1 MLIKTLLSGLM
12 LYGVFL
18 KYRKFFHHMIDPL
31 SLSLSRDSE
40 LFQYLLQLCQ
50 ALKYESHLDCAL
62 ARFLLERAWKNKCI
76 GHYLFWHLRYQLSP
90 TKTDPILLYINYLRA
105 EMDVQ
110 EAGLKFGLML
120 ETYLRG
126 SVNHIPE
133 LRKQMDAIGKL
144 RSISELLHS
153 KAFRDRV

>member
-1 MLIKTLLSGLM
+1 
-12 LYGVFL
+12 
-18 KYRKFFHHMIDPL
+18 
-31 SLSLSRDSE
+31 
-40 LFQYLLQLCQ
+40 
-50 ALKYESHLDCAL
+50 
-62 ARFLLERAWKNKCI
+62 
-76 GHYLFWHLRYQLSP
+76 
-90 TKTDPILLYINYLRA
+90 
-105 EMDVQ
+105 MDVQ

>member
-1 MLIKTLLSGLM
+1 MHWTLFVLAFEVSIFT
-12 LYGVFL
+12 Y
-18 KYRKFFHHMIDPL
+18 KN
-31 SLSLSRDSE
+31 SLDIIVHS
-40 LFQYLLQLCQ
+40 
-50 ALKYESHLDCAL
+50 
-62 ARFLLERAWKNKCI
+62 
-76 GHYLFWHLRYQLSP
+76 
-90 TKTDPILLYINYLRA
+90 LRA

-110 EAGLKFGLML
+110 EAGMKFGLML

>member
-1 MLIKTLLSGLM
+1 MEKQMHWALFILAFEVLTFTYKS
-12 LYGVFL
+12 
-18 KYRKFFHHMIDPL
+18 
-31 SLSLSRDSE
+31 SLNIIV
-40 LFQYLLQLCQ
+40 
-50 ALKYESHLDCAL
+50 H
-62 ARFLLERAWKNKCI
+62 
-76 GHYLFWHLRYQLSP
+76 
-90 TKTDPILLYINYLRA
+90 YLRA

-133 LRKQMDAIGKL
+133 LRKQMDAIGKM